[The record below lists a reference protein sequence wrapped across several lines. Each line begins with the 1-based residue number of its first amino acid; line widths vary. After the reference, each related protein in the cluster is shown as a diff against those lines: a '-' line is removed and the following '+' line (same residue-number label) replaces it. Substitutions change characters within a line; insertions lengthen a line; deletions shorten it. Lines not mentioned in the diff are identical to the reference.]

1 MSERLKL
8 RATSVEELQVIA
20 AFVQDAIAPL
30 SDMTWMRDQDR
41 FALVLNRFR
50 WECAG
55 DTPPF
60 ERTHTMLSF
69 QNVQAV
75 RTKNVDRD
83 RPDEPLN
90 LLTLTASED
99 TAVDLAFAGGATV
112 RIESKPLDC
121 VLDDLGEPW
130 PTVWRPDHGNG
141 GDGK

>member
-1 MSERLKL
+1 MSGRLKL
-8 RATSVEELQVIA
+8 RATSAEELQVIA
-20 AFVQDAIAPL
+20 ACVQDAIAPL
-30 SDMTWMRDQDR
+30 SDMTWMRDQSR

-75 RTKNVDRD
+75 RTRNVDRD
-83 RPDEPLN
+83 RPDEPLC
-90 LLTLTASED
+90 LLTLAAGED

-112 RIESKPLDC
+112 RIESEPLDC

-130 PTVWRPDHGNG
+130 PTVWRPDHDAG
-141 GDGK
+141 GDGP

>member
-8 RATSVEELQVIA
+8 RAKSVEELQVIA
-20 AFVQDAIAPL
+20 AFIQDAIAPL
-30 SDMTWMRDQDR
+30 SDMTWMRDQNR

-75 RTKNVDRD
+75 RTRNVDRD
-83 RPDEPLN
+83 RPDRPLS
-90 LLTLTASED
+90 LLTLSPGEN
-99 TAVDLAFAGGATV
+99 TAVDLAFAGGGTV
-112 RIESKPLDC
+112 RIESGPLDC
-121 VLDDLGEPW
+121 VLEDLGEPW
-130 PTVWRPDHGNG
+130 PTAWRPDHGE
-141 GDGK
+141 DGI

>member
-1 MSERLKL
+1 MSGRLKL
-8 RATSVEELQVIA
+8 RATSAEELQVIA
-20 AFVQDAIAPL
+20 ACVQDAIAPL
-30 SDMTWMRDQDR
+30 SDMTWMRDQNR

-75 RTKNVDRD
+75 RTRNVDRD
-83 RPDEPLN
+83 RPDEPLC
-90 LLTLTASED
+90 LLTLAAGKD

-112 RIESKPLDC
+112 RIESEPLDC

-130 PTVWRPDHGNG
+130 PTVWRPDHDAG
-141 GDGK
+141 GDGP

>member
-1 MSERLKL
+1 MSAGLKL

-20 AFVQDAIAPL
+20 ACVQDAIAPL
-30 SDMTWMRDQDR
+30 SDMTWMRDQSR

-50 WECAG
+50 WESAG
-55 DTPPF
+55 DAPPF

-75 RTKNVDRD
+75 RTRNVDKD
-83 RPDEPLN
+83 RPDRPLN
-90 LLTLTASED
+90 LLTLTANED

-112 RIESKPLDC
+112 RIESEPLDC

-130 PTVWRPDHGNG
+130 PTVWRPDHGSG
-141 GDGK
+141 GEGK

>member
-1 MSERLKL
+1 MSERLRL

-20 AFVQDAIAPL
+20 ACVQDAIAPL
-30 SDMTWMRDQDR
+30 SDMTWMRDQNR

-50 WECAG
+50 WESAG
-55 DTPPF
+55 DMPPF

-69 QNVQAV
+69 QNVRAV
-75 RTKNVDRD
+75 RTRNVDKD
-83 RPDEPLN
+83 RPDRPLS

-112 RIESKPLDC
+112 RIESEPLDC
-121 VLDDLGEPW
+121 VLDDLSEPW